1 MTVLNNIKKW
11 TQSKLKYYGG
21 LTALIVYSVYEYLK
35 DKRGR
40 KMIHR
45 VLTMQIYFTGSMALK
60 IVGMVALV
68 LGALTM
74 IQLFSLLSSL
84 GAMSFVGQI
93 LNIVIVRELGPIIT
107 AIIVISRS
115 GTAIAAEIATMNIND
130 EMNAI
135 EMTGIDTL
143 KFIIFPRIMGM
154 VISMILLLVYFTAV
168 GLIGGF
174 VVGNL
179 LGGVT
184 FDMFMRFVMTSISF
198 ADIIASLTKGVVFG
212 FFISAIS
219 IYYGFQAISPT
230 QVPQVTTQ
238 AVMSSI
244 FATFFLDIIITVIFY
259 IR

>member
-1 MTVLNNIKKW
+1 MALLANIRKW
-11 TQSKLKYYGG
+11 FQSKLKYYGG
-21 LTALIVYSVYEYLK
+21 LAALIVYSAVEYLA

-45 VLTMQIYFTGSMALK
+45 VLTMQIFFTGNMALK
-60 IVGMVALV
+60 IISMVAVV

-74 IQLFSLLSSL
+74 IQLFTLLSSF
-84 GAMSFVGQI
+84 GAMNLVGQI

-135 EMTGIDTL
+135 EMAGIDTL
-143 KFIIFPRIMGM
+143 KFIIFPRVMGM
-154 VISMILLLVYFTAV
+154 VISMVLLLVYFIAV

-174 VVGNL
+174 IVGNL

-184 FDMFMRFVMTSISF
+184 FDMFMRFVMTSITV
-198 ADIIASLTKGVVFG
+198 ADVAASLTKGVVFG

-219 IYYGFQAISPT
+219 IYHGFQAISPT
-230 QVPQVTTQ
+230 QVPQVTTS

-244 FATFFLDIIITVIFY
+244 FTTFLLDIIITVIFY
-259 IR
+259 IK